1 MGLETA
7 TLMYIAIGAS
17 VAGAGVSA
25 YSSYQSG
32 KANQR
37 INEYNARVA
46 EQAALDKERD
56 GKIIA
61 NATRANNERIQ
72 SRQRALFAKS
82 GVVGGTGS
90 PLMVM
95 AEQAAQLEMGALDAE
110 RTASNESSS
119 LRTQAVL
126 DRMAGKAARKAG
138 ALNAAGTILS
148 GAGQAGSMYAA
159 GRADGIFKTS

>member
-1 MGLETA
+1 MPANVIMIAAMVATA
-7 TLMYIAIGAS
+7 VGS
-17 VAGAGVSA
+17 GVSA

-32 KANQR
+32 KATQR
-37 INEYNARVA
+37 INEYNAKLA

-61 NATRANNERIQ
+61 NATRANNERIK
-72 SRQRALFAKS
+72 SRQRALFAKG
-82 GVVGGTGS
+82 GVVSGTGS

-110 RTASNESSS
+110 RTATNESSS

-126 DRMAGKAARKAG
+126 DRMAGKAARQAG
-138 ALNAAGTILS
+138 TLNAVGTVLS
-148 GAGQAGSMYAA
+148 GAGQAGAMYAS
-159 GRADGIFKTS
+159 KK

>member
-61 NATRANNERIQ
+61 NATRAN
-72 SRQRALFAKS
+72 
-82 GVVGGTGS
+82 
-90 PLMVM
+90 
-95 AEQAAQLEMGALDAE
+95 
-110 RTASNESSS
+110 
-119 LRTQAVL
+119 
-126 DRMAGKAARKAG
+126 
-138 ALNAAGTILS
+138 
-148 GAGQAGSMYAA
+148 
-159 GRADGIFKTS
+159 